1 MNEKPSVEDIL
12 IGPNRPQK
20 KKSKAPIIIVF
31 FIIIVLIAGGVAA
44 YYYYTNYMVEKP
56 KSKFFKYLA
65 TNNIYQTFQS
75 DVYGAIKD
83 KIKTQTSNSN
93 IILTAS
99 TNIPTITN
107 SQLDISKFNVAFNNI
122 NDKNQNKNYAE
133 LNVNYADNELAR
145 IKAIMDENSV
155 AITSEEIVNMYL
167 GTSKENLDETL
178 NRALGGEWNLEE
190 YLKLTDMVDANSIEI
205 PETLIQSKSDEYMQI
220 IYNSFRESSFSEK
233 ESVLISTDENQTL
246 TANSY
251 ELTTNYSELNTLLA
265 ELLKKLRNDTELLS
279 TVSAV
284 SENTT
289 QNNLQNT
296 LNNVVD
302 EFTMQNTTIDIT
314 PIGEE
319 NTNILQEENTNNSE
333 ADLQIIAAIL
343 VGNKVN
349 KTVSELQEILDEEIT
364 KIENSNITNK
374 EVKISL
380 YVVDEK
386 LRKLGVKSED
396 FNLEMEFLEES
407 NKEKIKFTLLGIN
420 TDIKIENPEVT
431 TEFQNTT
438 TENTLENNAVETDKL
453 KNGFTIT
460 MEKNT
465 SDVSTKIFAEIGLI
479 NNLEINTK
487 ISCNLTTNGTASSK
501 EIKNE
506 AIFTYTTQEGQLT
519 ANLNYNINFETATME
534 IPNLTDETCLFLDK
548 LNDAELTNII
558 NQIRDRVNFVINEKK
573 VTLNLIDQNNNT
585 SVVEQ
590 GNIQNSTNLEEKEAV
605 KQKLIEVIS
614 NQMGE
619 AIARGETYTLANLES
634 LQIEGYN
641 VTVNISGNIAVV
653 TVNGYVFNIDS
664 EFNLS
669 EG

>member
-31 FIIIVLIAGGVAA
+31 FIIIILIAGGVAA

-93 IILTAS
+93 INLTAS

-333 ADLQIIAAIL
+333 ADLQIIATIL
-343 VGNKVN
+343 AGNKVN
-349 KTVSELQEILDEEIT
+349 KTVSELQEILDKEIT
-364 KIENSNITNK
+364 KIENLNITNK

-396 FNLEMEFLEES
+396 FNLEMEFLEEA

-619 AIARGETYTLANLES
+619 AIARGETYTLANLEN

>member
-20 KKSKAPIIIVF
+20 KKSKAPIIIIF
-31 FIIIVLIAGGVAA
+31 FIIVILIAGGVGA

-56 KSKFFKYLA
+56 KSKFFRYLA
-65 TNNIYQTFQS
+65 TNNIYQTLQN
-75 DVYGAIKD
+75 DVYGAIKQ
-83 KIKTQTSNSN
+83 KLKNQTSNSN
-93 IILTAS
+93 INLTAS
-99 TNIPTITN
+99 TNMPSITN
-107 SQLDISKFNVAFNNI
+107 NQLDISKFNVAFNKI

-133 LNVNYADNELAR
+133 LNVIYADNELAK
-145 IKAIMDENSV
+145 IKAIIDENSIAV
-155 AITSEEIVNMYL
+155 TSDEIVNMYL
-167 GTSKENLDETL
+167 GSNKENLDETL
-178 NRALGGEWNLEE
+178 SRALGGEWNLER
-190 YLKLTDMVDANSIEI
+190 YLQFVDSMNTNSIEV
-205 PETLIQSKSDEYMQI
+205 PENLIQTKSEEYMQI
-220 IYNSFRESSFSEK
+220 IYNTFRENSFSEK
-233 ESVLISTDENQTL
+233 ENVLISTDENQTL

-251 ELTTNYSELNTLLA
+251 ELTTNYTELNTLLS
-265 ELLKKLRNDTELLS
+265 ELLKNLRNDTEILS
-279 TVSAV
+279 TISTF

-296 LNNVVD
+296 ANNVID
-302 EFTMQNTTIDIT
+302 EFTMKNTSLDIT

-319 NTNILQEENTNNSE
+319 NTNLLQEENVNGTE
-333 ADLQIIAAIL
+333 TDVQILATIL
-343 VGNKVN
+343 AGNKVN
-349 KTVSELQEILDEEIT
+349 KTVPELQEILDKEIT
-364 KIENSNITNK
+364 KIENSNIVNK
-374 EVKISL
+374 EVKISI
-380 YVVDEK
+380 YVVNEK
-386 LRKLGVKSED
+386 LRKLGIKSED
-396 FNLEMEFLEES
+396 INLEMEFLEEA

-420 TDIKIENPEVT
+420 TDIKFENQEVMA
-431 TEFQNTT
+431 EFQNTT
-438 TENTLENNAVETDKL
+438 TENTVQENNIEKDKL

-460 MEKNT
+460 LEKNI
-465 SDVSTKIFAEIGLI
+465 SDVSTKIFTEIGLI
-479 NNLEINTK
+479 DNLEINTK

-501 EIKNE
+501 EVKNE
-506 AIFTYTTQEGQLT
+506 VIFTYTTQEGQLT
-519 ANLNYNINFETATME
+519 ANLNYNINFEAVTME
-534 IPNLTDETCLFLDK
+534 IPNLTDETCLFLDR

-558 NQIRDRVNFVINEKK
+558 NQVRDRVNFVINEKK

-590 GNIQNSTNLEEKEAV
+590 GNTQTPTNLEEKEAV

-619 AIARGETYTLANLES
+619 AIARGENYTLANLEN

>member
-93 IILTAS
+93 INLTAS

-205 PETLIQSKSDEYMQI
+205 PENLIQSKSDEYMQI

-333 ADLQIIAAIL
+333 ADLQIIATIL
-343 VGNKVN
+343 AGNKVN
-349 KTVSELQEILDEEIT
+349 KTVSELQEILDKEIT
-364 KIENSNITNK
+364 KIENLNITNK

-396 FNLEMEFLEES
+396 FNLEMEFLEEA

-605 KQKLIEVIS
+605 KQKLIEIIS

-619 AIARGETYTLANLES
+619 AIARGETYTLANLEN

>member
-93 IILTAS
+93 INLTAS

-205 PETLIQSKSDEYMQI
+205 PENLIQSKSDEYMQI

-333 ADLQIIAAIL
+333 ADLQIIATIL
-343 VGNKVN
+343 AGNKVN
-349 KTVSELQEILDEEIT
+349 KTVSELQEILDKEIT
-364 KIENSNITNK
+364 KIENLNITNK

-396 FNLEMEFLEES
+396 FNLEMEFLEEA

-548 LNDAELTNII
+548 LNDAEITNII

-590 GNIQNSTNLEEKEAV
+590 GNIQNPTNLEEKEAV

-619 AIARGETYTLANLES
+619 AIARGETYTLANLEN

>member
-20 KKSKAPIIIVF
+20 KKSKAPIIIIF
-31 FIIIVLIAGGVAA
+31 FIIVILIAGGVGA

-56 KSKFFKYLA
+56 KSKFFRYLA
-65 TNNIYQTFQS
+65 TNNIYQTLQN
-75 DVYGAIKD
+75 DVYGAIKQ
-83 KIKTQTSNSN
+83 KLKNQTSNSN
-93 IILTAS
+93 INLTAS
-99 TNIPTITN
+99 TNMPSITN
-107 SQLDISKFNVAFNNI
+107 NQLDISKFNVAFNKI

-133 LNVNYADNELAR
+133 LNVIYADNELAK
-145 IKAIMDENSV
+145 IKAIIDENSIAV
-155 AITSEEIVNMYL
+155 TSDEIVNMYL
-167 GTSKENLDETL
+167 GSNKENLDETL
-178 NRALGGEWNLEE
+178 SRALGGEWNLER
-190 YLKLTDMVDANSIEI
+190 YLQFVDSMNTNSIEV
-205 PETLIQSKSDEYMQI
+205 PENLIQTKSEEYMQI
-220 IYNSFRESSFSEK
+220 IYNTFRENSFSEK
-233 ESVLISTDENQTL
+233 ENVLISTDENQTL

-251 ELTTNYSELNTLLA
+251 ELTTNYTELNTLLS
-265 ELLKKLRNDTELLS
+265 ELLKNLRNDTEILS
-279 TVSAV
+279 TISTF

-296 LNNVVD
+296 ANNVID
-302 EFTMQNTTIDIT
+302 EFTMKNTSLDIT

-319 NTNILQEENTNNSE
+319 NTNLLQEENVNGTE
-333 ADLQIIAAIL
+333 TDVQILATIL
-343 VGNKVN
+343 AGNKVN
-349 KTVSELQEILDEEIT
+349 KTVPELQEILDKEIT
-364 KIENSNITNK
+364 KIENSNIVNK
-374 EVKISL
+374 EVKISI
-380 YVVDEK
+380 YVVNEK
-386 LRKLGVKSED
+386 LRKLGIKSED
-396 FNLEMEFLEES
+396 INLEMEFLEEA

-420 TDIKIENPEVT
+420 TDIKFENQEVMA
-431 TEFQNTT
+431 EFQNTT
-438 TENTLENNAVETDKL
+438 TENTVQENNIEKDKL

-460 MEKNT
+460 LEKNI
-465 SDVSTKIFAEIGLI
+465 SDVSTKIFTEIGLI
-479 NNLEINTK
+479 DNLEINTK

-501 EIKNE
+501 EVKNE
-506 AIFTYTTQEGQLT
+506 VIFTYTTQEGQLT
-519 ANLNYNINFETATME
+519 ANLNYNINFEAVTME
-534 IPNLTDETCLFLDK
+534 IPNLTDETCLFLDR
-548 LNDAELTNII
+548 LNDAELANII
-558 NQIRDRVNFVINEKK
+558 NQVRDRVNFVINEKK

-590 GNIQNSTNLEEKEAV
+590 GNTQTPTNLEEKEAV

-619 AIARGETYTLANLES
+619 AIARGENYTLANLEN

>member
-93 IILTAS
+93 INLTAS

-265 ELLKKLRNDTELLS
+265 DLLKKLRNDTELLS

-333 ADLQIIAAIL
+333 ADLQIIATIL
-343 VGNKVN
+343 AGNKVN
-349 KTVSELQEILDEEIT
+349 KTVSELQEILDKEIT
-364 KIENSNITNK
+364 KIENLNITNK

-396 FNLEMEFLEES
+396 FNLEMEFLEET

-420 TDIKIENPEVT
+420 TDIKIENPELT

-619 AIARGETYTLANLES
+619 AIARGETYTLANLEN

>member
-93 IILTAS
+93 INLTAS

-205 PETLIQSKSDEYMQI
+205 PENLIQSKSDEYMQI

-251 ELTTNYSELNTLLA
+251 ELTTDYSELNTLLA

-333 ADLQIIAAIL
+333 ADLQIIATIL
-343 VGNKVN
+343 AGNKVN
-349 KTVSELQEILDEEIT
+349 KTVSELQEILDKEIT
-364 KIENSNITNK
+364 KIENLNITNK

-396 FNLEMEFLEES
+396 FNLEMEFLEEA

-465 SDVSTKIFAEIGLI
+465 SDVSTKTFAEIGLI

-619 AIARGETYTLANLES
+619 AIARGETYTLANLEN

>member
-20 KKSKAPIIIVF
+20 KKSKAPIIIIF
-31 FIIIVLIAGGVAA
+31 FIIVILIAGGVGA

-56 KSKFFKYLA
+56 KSKFFRYLA
-65 TNNIYQTFQS
+65 TNNIYQTLQN
-75 DVYGAIKD
+75 DVYGAIKQ
-83 KIKTQTSNSN
+83 KLKNQTSNSN
-93 IILTAS
+93 INLTAS
-99 TNIPTITN
+99 TNMPSITN
-107 SQLDISKFNVAFNNI
+107 NQLDISKFNVAFNKI

-133 LNVNYADNELAR
+133 LNVIYADNELAK
-145 IKAIMDENSV
+145 IKAIIDENSIAV
-155 AITSEEIVNMYL
+155 TSDEIVNMYL
-167 GTSKENLDETL
+167 GSNKENLDETL
-178 NRALGGEWNLEE
+178 SRALGGEWNLER
-190 YLKLTDMVDANSIEI
+190 YLQFVDSMNTNSIEV
-205 PETLIQSKSDEYMQI
+205 PENLIQTKSEEYMQI
-220 IYNSFRESSFSEK
+220 IYNTFRENSFSEK
-233 ESVLISTDENQTL
+233 ENVLISTDENQTL

-251 ELTTNYSELNTLLA
+251 ELTTNYTELNTLLS
-265 ELLKKLRNDTELLS
+265 ELLKNLRDDTEILS
-279 TVSAV
+279 TISTF

-296 LNNVVD
+296 ANNVID
-302 EFTMQNTTIDIT
+302 EFTMKNTSLDIT

-319 NTNILQEENTNNSE
+319 NTNLLQEENVNGTE
-333 ADLQIIAAIL
+333 TDVQILATIL
-343 VGNKVN
+343 AGNKVN
-349 KTVSELQEILDEEIT
+349 KTVPELQEILDKEIT
-364 KIENSNITNK
+364 KIENSNIVNK
-374 EVKISL
+374 EVKISI
-380 YVVDEK
+380 YVVNEK
-386 LRKLGVKSED
+386 LRKLGIKSED
-396 FNLEMEFLEES
+396 INLEMEFLEEA

-420 TDIKIENPEVT
+420 TDIKFENQEVMA
-431 TEFQNTT
+431 EFQNTT
-438 TENTLENNAVETDKL
+438 TENTVQENNIEKDKL

-460 MEKNT
+460 LEKNI
-465 SDVSTKIFAEIGLI
+465 SDVSTKIFTEIGLI
-479 NNLEINTK
+479 DNLEINTK

-501 EIKNE
+501 EVKNE
-506 AIFTYTTQEGQLT
+506 VIFTYTTQEGQLT
-519 ANLNYNINFETATME
+519 ANLNYNINFEAVTME
-534 IPNLTDETCLFLDK
+534 IPNLTDETCLFLDR

-558 NQIRDRVNFVINEKK
+558 NQVRDRVNFVINEKK

-590 GNIQNSTNLEEKEAV
+590 GNTQTPTNLEEKEAV

-619 AIARGETYTLANLES
+619 AIARGENYTLANLEN

>member
-93 IILTAS
+93 INLTAS

-205 PETLIQSKSDEYMQI
+205 PENLIQSKSDEYMQI

-333 ADLQIIAAIL
+333 ADLQIIATIL
-343 VGNKVN
+343 AGNKVN
-349 KTVSELQEILDEEIT
+349 KTVSELQEILDKEIT
-364 KIENSNITNK
+364 KIENLNITNK

-396 FNLEMEFLEES
+396 FNLEMEFLEEA

-465 SDVSTKIFAEIGLI
+465 SDVSTKTFAEIGLI

>member
-93 IILTAS
+93 INLTAS

-205 PETLIQSKSDEYMQI
+205 PENLIQSKSDEYMQI

-333 ADLQIIAAIL
+333 ADLQIIATIL
-343 VGNKVN
+343 AGNKVN
-349 KTVSELQEILDEEIT
+349 KTVSELQEILDKEIT
-364 KIENSNITNK
+364 KIENLNITNK

-619 AIARGETYTLANLES
+619 AIARGETYTLANLEN

>member
-93 IILTAS
+93 INLTAS

-265 ELLKKLRNDTELLS
+265 DLLKKLKNDTELLS

-333 ADLQIIAAIL
+333 ADLQIIATIL
-343 VGNKVN
+343 AGNKVN
-349 KTVSELQEILDEEIT
+349 KTVSELQEILDKEIT
-364 KIENSNITNK
+364 KIENLNITNK

-619 AIARGETYTLANLES
+619 AIARGETYTLANLEN

>member
-93 IILTAS
+93 INLTAS

-333 ADLQIIAAIL
+333 ADLQIIATIL
-343 VGNKVN
+343 AGNKVN
-349 KTVSELQEILDEEIT
+349 KTVSELQEILDKEIT
-364 KIENSNITNK
+364 KIENLNITNK

-396 FNLEMEFLEES
+396 FNLEMEFLEEA